1 MRNDIMYLRAG
12 CFRSE
17 SHYIYKYEV
26 LRQKLEIDSQRSQ
39 HLIRSFFIQNGGL
52 SKNISSCN
60 FPT

>member
-26 LRQKLEIDSQRSQ
+26 LRQKLEIDSQRS
-39 HLIRSFFIQNGGL
+39 
-52 SKNISSCN
+52 
-60 FPT
+60 